1 VRPRAARVSGPTQS
15 ADLPDIPGR
24 CNAFIDTLKETD
36 MHPDH
41 DHDLGLAH
49 DLSRLQQQ
57 ALQRRGALRWLL
69 GAGAAGLAGG
79 SALCLSGCGGGGGGD
94 AGSST
99 SSSSGSSGSSGSS
112 SSSGGT
118 TTTTSGCSV
127 VPEETAGPY
136 PGDGSNTSNGSIANA
151 LALTG
156 IVRSDI
162 RSSIAGAT
170 GTATGVPLQVI
181 IELVNTNASCADLS
195 GYAIYLWHCDALGRY
210 SMYSSGVTAENYLR
224 GVQSTGTDGT
234 AVFQTIYPGCY
245 AGRVPHMHFE
255 IYRSANTATNWN
267 NKLRTSQLC
276 FPSDINTTVYATS
289 GYGQSAANNN
299 AISLSSDGIFSDGYS
314 TQLCTVTGSVSAGY
328 VATLRVG
335 ISA

>member
-1 VRPRAARVSGPTQS
+1 MHSWISPAA
-15 ADLPDIPGR
+15 
-24 CNAFIDTLKETD
+24 
-36 MHPDH
+36 
-41 DHDLGLAH
+41 LAAVAAA
-49 DLSRLQQQ
+49 
-57 ALQRRGALRWLL
+57 ALA
-69 GAGAAGLAGG
+69 
-79 SALCLSGCGGGGGGD
+79 GCGGGGSD
-94 AGSST
+94 AST
-99 SSSSGSSGSSGSS
+99 SSS

-118 TTTTSGCSV
+118 STSGGSTTTASGCSV
-127 VPEETAGPY
+127 IPSETEGPY
-136 PGDGSNTSNGSIANA
+136 PGDGSNSVNGSIANV
-151 LALTG
+151 LALSG
-156 IVRSDI
+156 VVRSDI
-162 RSSIAGAT
+162 RSSIAGAS

-210 SMYSSGVTAENYLR
+210 SMYSSGVTGENYLR
-224 GVQSTGTDGT
+224 GVQATGSDGT
-234 AVFQTIYPGCY
+234 ATFTTIYPGCY

-255 IYRSANTATNWN
+255 IYRSTNTATNWN

-276 FPSDINTTVYATS
+276 FPADVNTAVYATS

-314 TQLCTVTGSVSAGY
+314 TQIATVAGSVSAGY